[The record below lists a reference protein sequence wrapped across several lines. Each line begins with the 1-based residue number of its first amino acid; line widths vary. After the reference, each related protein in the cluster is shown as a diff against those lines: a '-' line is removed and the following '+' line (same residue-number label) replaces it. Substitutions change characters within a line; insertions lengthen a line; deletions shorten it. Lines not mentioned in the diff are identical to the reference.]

1 MRDGQGSEKTSDYYE
16 ETSAEFVSP
25 YDLLKR
31 EPYPEEIDAT
41 ESRGKLIGYGA
52 LFLGILSFFVF
63 PVILGVVALIMGFIA
78 LRQGEMTI
86 GSWAISISTLS
97 LLISL
102 FILPFF

>member
-25 YDLLKR
+25 YDLLER

-41 ESRGKLIGYGA
+41 ESRGKLIGYVA
-52 LFLGILSFFVF
+52 LFLGLLSFFVF